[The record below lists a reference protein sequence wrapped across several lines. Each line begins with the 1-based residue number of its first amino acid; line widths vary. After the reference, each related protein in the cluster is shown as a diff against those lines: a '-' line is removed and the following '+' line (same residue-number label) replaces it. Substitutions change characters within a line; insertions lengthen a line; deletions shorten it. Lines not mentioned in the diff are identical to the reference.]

1 MSTTAFSLNPPTFD
15 KTFNQLII
23 IGNGF
28 DLACGLESSYQAF
41 FKNRFKDLELNNY
54 SDYEIFT
61 SDSTKIPHKNVWD
74 LIFLFEKNHSLLRW
88 GEIVEWQDVEK
99 VISRW
104 LAPDGTP
111 SIRTILELLTEIG
124 TDSVKIFPDNNKT
137 KHNKVPS
144 IVSIISNWIQTAPK
158 RNSQTGLIDRSSIE
172 TEIFNSF
179 HGSPA
184 SRPWRNKERELFA
197 DNLWQIDDC
206 WKSWHDDQASMR
218 QTNKSSSEKSVT
230 LPNFHSG
237 NPWIDWYISDPSSQL
252 CRFFLN
258 ELKEFEKAF
267 QEYIIANIQEHPS
280 YYLSAK
286 NLYNTISSQYS
297 KDSKSGET
305 RNAIL
310 SFNYTTPLPKCISE
324 EQNTYRSRQLW
335 VEQNVHGTLDS
346 SCIFGIDGFDEN
358 NKRLEGIPR
367 IFTKSNRQLYLERTG
382 ASTYPPNTSRTLFDA
397 IRENGKIH
405 CIKFYGHSLGAAD
418 YSYFRTIFNIVDIY
432 NSDVTLYFLYSKNHP
447 TNPEAVENLIDRYNR
462 ETLESTSANCDLLQK
477 LLLESRLQLRAI
489 PDPTPDEY

>member
-1 MSTTAFSLNPPTFD
+1 MTSGLSFEPSLD

-41 FKNRFKDLELNNY
+41 FDNRFGDLEFNNY
-54 SDYEIFT
+54 SDYEKFAD
-61 SDSTKIPHKNVWD
+61 DSTKIPHKNVWD
-74 LIFLFEKNHSLLRW
+74 LIFLFEKSHSSSRL

-104 LAPDGTP
+104 LAPDGIP
-111 SIRTILELLTEIG
+111 SIRTVLGQLTNLDINSIKALSEDNETEPNDLAYLLQGITSWILKTSTHDENTSTI
-124 TDSVKIFPDNNKT
+124 NK
-137 KHNKVPS
+137 
-144 IVSIISNWIQTAPK
+144 
-158 RNSQTGLIDRSSIE
+158 RSIE
-172 TEIFNSF
+172 AEIFNSF
-179 HGSPA
+179 NESA
-184 SRPWRNKERELFA
+184 LNRPWREKERAFNNFWRLEEA
-197 DNLWQIDDC
+197 WYQWYKVQKSDEQIE
-206 WKSWHDDQASMR
+206 SRYQ
-218 QTNKSSSEKSVT
+218 
-230 LPNFHSG
+230 LPFFDIG
-237 NPWIDWYISDPSSQL
+237 DPWVDWYITNPNSGL

-258 ELKEFEKAF
+258 QLKEFETAF
-267 QEYIIANIQEHPS
+267 AEYVKSKQNIHPE
-280 YYLSAK
+280 
-286 NLYNTISSQYS
+286 YNTNASKLYKLISYVY
-297 KDSKSGET
+297 KDHSTNKT
-305 RNAIL
+305 TKDAVLN
-310 SFNYTTPLPKCISE
+310 FNYTTPIPDCILYHMS
-324 EQNTYRSRQLW
+324 TDLSSQLH

-462 ETLESTSANCDLLQK
+462 ETLASTSANCDLLQK
-477 LLLESRLQLRAI
+477 LLLEGRLQLRAI
-489 PDPTPDEY
+489 PNPTPDEC